1 MGHLQ
6 KGCDLGGR
14 SRIGEDMIAWGL
26 LVWTLES
33 DYLSSLLV
41 SSLMRF
47 VKVGKILA
55 VLTFRLLL

>member
-1 MGHLQ
+1 
-6 KGCDLGGR
+6 
-14 SRIGEDMIAWGL
+14 MIAWGL